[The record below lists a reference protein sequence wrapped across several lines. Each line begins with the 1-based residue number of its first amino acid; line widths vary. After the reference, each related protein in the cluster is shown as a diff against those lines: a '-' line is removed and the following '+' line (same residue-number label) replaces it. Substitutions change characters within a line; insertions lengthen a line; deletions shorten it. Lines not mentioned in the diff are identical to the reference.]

1 MSASCRTQKTPAPQ
15 SAVGALLPPGELEF
29 QQRPAWQQYPVG
41 VIRLF
46 VEFVLNAAVSLRGAS
61 GVLEIIG
68 PLLPDVSR
76 TPCANGGQMWLLR
89 LGLYEVT
96 RPKEKADD
104 WIWLVDHTIQIG
116 TTKCLLVVGCRL
128 AVWQAERRP
137 LEHTDLE
144 VLALE
149 PVVQSDG
156 SVVEQ
161 QLEVVAQ
168 KTGVPRAVVSDHGTD
183 LKRGIEAFR
192 AKHSETASV
201 YDIAH
206 KVALVVKKEL
216 EGDERWGRFLQ
227 ESGRTKPSV
236 QQTPLAFLT
245 PPSPKEKARYM
256 NLEELVRWGQ
266 KALAYVSS
274 PRPVAGQAVEKE
286 KLEEKL
292 GWLRQYRKALREWQD
307 VMSVVSTTL
316 TYVRKEG
323 YHQQASRQLA
333 RRLERVTHGAMG
345 GRVADALVS
354 FVAEESACAK
364 RGERLIGSTESLE
377 SLIGKGKRLERQ
389 QSKSGFTK
397 MVLSMAAAVVKP
409 TKEYITAALQTVKVR
424 DVMAWCGSK
433 LGVSVQSQRC
443 QAFGCTASGTKPG

>member
-1 MSASCRTQKTPAPQ
+1 
-15 SAVGALLPPGELEF
+15 
-29 QQRPAWQQYPVG
+29 
-41 VIRLF
+41 
-46 VEFVLNAAVSLRGAS
+46 
-61 GVLEIIG
+61 
-68 PLLPDVSR
+68 
-76 TPCANGGQMWLLR
+76 MWLLR

-104 WIWLVDHTIQIG
+104 WIWLVDHTVQIG

-128 AVWQAERRP
+128 AVWQAQRRP
-137 LEHTDLE
+137 LEHTDFA

-161 QLEVVAQ
+161 QLEMVAQ
-168 KTGVPRAVVSDHGTD
+168 QTGIPRAVVSDHGSD

-227 ESGRTKPSV
+227 ESGQAKQRV

-256 NLEELVRWGQ
+256 NLEELVGWGQ
-266 KALAYVSS
+266 KALAYVNS
-274 PRPVAGQAVEKE
+274 PRPVGGPAVEPE
-286 KLEEKL
+286 KLAEKL

-316 TYVRKEG
+316 TYVRREG
-323 YHQQASRQLA
+323 YHLPASRQLA
-333 RRLERVTHGAMG
+333 RRLKRVTHGAMS

-354 FVAEESACAK
+354 FVAEQSACVK
-364 RGERLIGSTESLE
+364 RGERLIGSSESLE

-409 TKEYITAALQTVKVR
+409 TKENITAALEAVKVR
-424 DVMAWCGSK
+424 DVIAWCGSK

-443 QAFGCTASGTKPG
+443 QAFACASPGTKPG

>member
-1 MSASCRTQKTPAPQ
+1 MVPA
-15 SAVGALLPPGELEF
+15 GELEF
-29 QQRPAWQQYPVG
+29 QQRPAWQQYSFG

-46 VEFVLNAAVSLRGAS
+46 VEFVLHAAVSLRGAS
-61 GVLEIIG
+61 GVFVIIRH
-68 PLLPDVSR
+68 LLPDVQR

-89 LGLYEVT
+89 IGLYEVT

-104 WIWLVDHTIQIG
+104 WVWLVDHTVQIG

-128 AVWQAERRP
+128 AVWQANRRP
-137 LEHTDLE
+137 LQHTDLE

-156 SVVEQ
+156 EVVEQ
-161 QLEVVAQ
+161 QLEAVAQ
-168 KTGVPRAVVSDHGTD
+168 LTGVPRAVVSDHGTD
-183 LKRGIEAFR
+183 LKWGVDAFR

-206 KVALVVKKEL
+206 KTALIVKGEL
-216 EGDERWGRFLQ
+216 EGDERWSGFLK
-227 ESGRTKPSV
+227 ESGQTKQRV
-236 QQTPLAFLT
+236 QQTPLAFLM

-256 NLEELVRWGQ
+256 NLQELVGWGQ
-266 KALAYVSS
+266 KALAYVKS
-274 PRPVAGQAVEKE
+274 PRPVGGQAVEKE

-292 GWLRQYRKALREWQD
+292 GWLRGYRKSLREWQE

-316 TYVRKEG
+316 KYVRKEG
-323 YHQQASRQLA
+323 YHLRASRQLA
-333 RRLERVTHGAMG
+333 RELRGVTHTAMSS
-345 GRVADALVS
+345 RVADAIVT
-354 FVAEESACAK
+354 FVAEQSACAK
-364 RGERLIGSTESLE
+364 RGEHLIGSSECLE

-409 TKEYITAALQTVKVR
+409 TKDYVGAAMKAVKVR
-424 DVMAWCGSK
+424 DVIDWCRSK
-433 LGVSVQSQRC
+433 LGVSVQSQRR
-443 QAFGCTASGTKPG
+443 QAFACALRGTKPA